1 MKIIEINETTGNVS
15 SILDC
20 NDNIKL
26 ENLRL
31 VDSIP
36 TFFPEEG
43 YSSGTLKYSEEEGL
57 YWEPIKDTPIEEQ
70 YITSSELM
78 SMIEEVL

>member
-1 MKIIEINETTGNVS
+1 MKIIEINETTGNVL

-43 YSSGTLKYSEEEGL
+43 YSSGTLKYNEEDGL
-57 YWEPIKDTPIEEQ
+57 YWEPVKDTPIEEQ

>member
-1 MKIIEINETTGNVS
+1 MKIIEINETGNIVS
-15 SILDC
+15 MLDC

-31 VDSIP
+31 VDSVP

-43 YSSGTLKYSEEEGL
+43 YSSGTLKYNEEEGL
-57 YWEPIKDTPIEEQ
+57 YWELVKDTPIEEQ

>member
-1 MKIIEINETTGNVS
+1 MRIPKHIAIIPDGNRRWA
-15 SILDC
+15 LD
-20 NDNIKL
+20 NGLNK
-26 ENLRL
+26 
-31 VDSIP
+31 
-36 TFFPEEG
+36 EEG

-57 YWEPIKDTPIEEQ
+57 YWEPVKDIPVEEQ